1 MTAFFGI
8 EEHHAQGFLEKNIVC
23 LPRSPDGKP
32 DLHSIVSPIKSEVGA
47 VSSLCVR
54 SPAENMKHFSGGN

>member
-8 EEHHAQGFLEKNIVC
+8 EEHNAQGFLEKKIVC

-47 VSSLCVR
+47 FSSLCVR
-54 SPAENMKHFSGGN
+54 SAGGKYETFFSG